1 MSETIRKHFVFCG
14 TVQGVG
20 FRYRAH
26 KAAEM
31 TGCTGWV
38 RNDRSGSV
46 TMELQGTEEQ
56 IDAVILAI
64 ERGHFIRIENM
75 ESRRIPP
82 DEDERG
88 FRTEYD

>member
-1 MSETIRKHFVFCG
+1 MIRKHFVFYG
-14 TVQGVG
+14 SVQGVG

-31 TGCTGWV
+31 TGCTGWI
-38 RNDRSGSV
+38 RNDWNGTV

-56 IDAVILAI
+56 IEAVILAV
-64 ERGHFIRIENM
+64 ERGRFIRIDNM
-75 ESRRIPP
+75 ESRLIPA